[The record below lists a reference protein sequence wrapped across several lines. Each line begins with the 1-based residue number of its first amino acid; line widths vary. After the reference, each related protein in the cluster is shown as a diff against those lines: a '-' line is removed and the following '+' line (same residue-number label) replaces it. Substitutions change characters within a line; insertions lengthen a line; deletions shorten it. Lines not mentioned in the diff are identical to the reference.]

1 MVYTWIGDV
10 RPLLQGSCYTKYWR
24 QLPDHR
30 REKADRYRFPMGRAL
45 SAGVWILWQQARRA
59 LDLPPDA
66 PFNLS
71 HSGYYALCAAAD
83 GTHRMD
89 GPVRS
94 EGPIQVGCD
103 VEQITAYRD
112 GIARRFF
119 CPREYAHIQ
128 AQKDPD
134 MQRLLFFRY
143 WVLKESFMKA
153 TRQGMAMGLDS
164 FCLDVADAADGAD
177 PVLHS
182 CPGPYERG
190 SYHFRE
196 FDLGTYRAAVCSTD
210 PTIAPLL
217 HWITF

>member
-10 RPLLQGSCYTKYWR
+10 RPLLQGSCYTKYWQ

-89 GPVRS
+89 GPVQS

-134 MQRLLFFRY
+134 MPRQLFFRY
-143 WVLKESFMKA
+143 SVLKERFIKA
-153 TRQGMAMGLDS
+153 TR
-164 FCLDVADAADGAD
+164 

-196 FDLGTYRAAVCSTD
+196 FDLGSYRAAVCSTD